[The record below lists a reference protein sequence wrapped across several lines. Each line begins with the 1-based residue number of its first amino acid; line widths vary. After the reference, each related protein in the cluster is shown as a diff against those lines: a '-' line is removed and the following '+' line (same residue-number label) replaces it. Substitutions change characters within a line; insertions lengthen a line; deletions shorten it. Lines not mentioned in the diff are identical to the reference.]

1 MPRLIS
7 AAVAALVL
15 LTAVSAP
22 SYAQTD
28 DAAGNS
34 DETLSEDDYQIEQ
47 DFLNSTT
54 QIQTDLGDIN
64 AVQTAAKERYEAAE
78 AAAEKVKAKLDR
90 DKDRVAESRRIV
102 GHYLRSIYMNGPNEL
117 MMIASLIDTQEP
129 GDLVRQAETIARVG
143 GHKDDQFRD
152 AVDLL
157 SRTEESKVASD
168 AALKA
173 AEASLAAVD
182 DQVGGLRQK
191 LADAAQDWA
200 GHLSGRGGYTDPAQI
215 KRNSDAAIAWADY
228 LGKLAKLRVPPVT
241 VEQLRKKQLPDGL
254 EIKKGRPGV
263 AFAKRDGESIV
274 VLPERT
280 IASVTY
286 SVSKLGTAYKWRAN
300 TAKKMDCSALVDR
313 AWNVPQGPADQRRAE
328 RPSPSGGAAGIAQET
343 RLLANADQQL
353 GDLVFLADK
362 GAGVNHVGI
371 AMGSDI
377 MLAGDAATGAVNAV
391 PVPAKRVYKVGRQ
404 SLRNKKANNV
414 PVAKG
419 KKRQCGADPALT
431 ITLPAGGTLPSPAVC
446 PPSPG
451 VFSEAHMQPDALQVG
466 RCTALIWPQFTTIY
480 GWVAV
485 PIGPYPDHV
494 SGRAVDVMMPAGCSA
509 DAANVGLGN
518 QVAEFYMK
526 NAKRFNVQ
534 YMMWQHRIWNATFEE
549 PKPVSQWRMVSERGD
564 CTSNHMDHVHIT
576 MNGPNV
582 APGIGKEFNR
592 DDWVGGSNPGTDG
605 DSKKSKD
612 SSNNGKDDKKDADT
626 GAGHGSPGSGAAP
639 APEAP
644 NPAPATTPESAAD

>member
-1 MPRLIS
+1 MRRPIS
-7 AAVAALVL
+7 AAFAALL
-15 LTAVSAP
+15 ILTTVSAT

-28 DAAGNS
+28 EASGDSEQNS
-34 DETLSEDDYQIEQ
+34 QVEQ
-47 DFLNSTT
+47 DFLDSAS

-64 AVQTAAKERYEAAE
+64 AVQTAAKQRYEAAE
-78 AAAEKVKAKLDR
+78 VAADKVKAKLDR
-90 DKDRVAESRRIV
+90 DQDRVAESRRIV

-117 MMIASLIDTQEP
+117 MMIASLIDTDSP

-157 SRTEESKVASD
+157 SRTEESKIASD

-173 AEASLAAVD
+173 AQASLAAVD

-191 LADAAQDWA
+191 FADAAQDWA
-200 GHLSGRGGYTDPAQI
+200 GYLSDRGGYTDPAQI

-228 LGKLAKLRVPPVT
+228 LGKLAKLRVPPIT
-241 VEQLRKKQLPDGL
+241 VEQLRKNQLPDGL
-254 EIKKGRPGV
+254 AVKKGRPGV
-263 AFAKRDGESIV
+263 AFANRDGESIV

-286 SVSKLGTAYKWRAN
+286 SVSKLGTGYKWRTN

-313 AWNVPQGPADQRRAE
+313 AWNVPQGPADKRRAD
-328 RPSPSGGAAGIAQET
+328 RATPAGGAAGIARET
-343 RLLANADQQL
+343 RLLAKSDQQL

-362 GAGVNHVGI
+362 GAGVNHVGV
-371 AMGSDI
+371 AVGSDM
-377 MLAGDAATGAVNAV
+377 MLAADAATGAVNAV
-391 PVPAKRVYKVGRQ
+391 PIPSKRVHKIGRQ
-404 SLRNKKANNV
+404 SMRNKSTNAV
-414 PVAKG
+414 PTG
-419 KKRQCGADPALT
+419 KQKKWQCGADPTLT
-431 ITLPAGGTLPSPAVC
+431 ISLPNGGTLPSPAVC

-451 VFSEAHMQPDALQVG
+451 VFGESHMQPAALQVG

-494 SGRAVDVMMPAGCSA
+494 SGRAVDVMMPDGCSA
-509 DAANVGLGN
+509 DASNVGLGN

-549 PKPVSQWRMVSERGD
+549 PKPVSEWRMVSERGD

-582 APGIGKEFNR
+582 APGVGKEFNR
-592 DDWVGGSNPGTDG
+592 DDWVGGSDPGNDSNDGKSTGSDKKSNNKETDKGASHGNPG
-605 DSKKSKD
+605 
-612 SSNNGKDDKKDADT
+612 
-626 GAGHGSPGSGAAP
+626 AGTSPTPDAP
-639 APEAP
+639 AADPP
-644 NPAPATTPESAAD
+644 VTTDPATD